1 MKSLAITNTLAYL
14 VTIAVGK
21 GKGFYFKLS
30 NLTNSAEDSLGVE
43 PETRKDHHHMDQRVE
58 LVKLL

>member
-14 VTIAVGK
+14 ATIAVGK
-21 GKGFYFKLS
+21 GKEFYFNFS

-43 PETRKDHHHMDQRVE
+43 PETRKDHHHMEQRVQ
-58 LVKLL
+58 LVNLL